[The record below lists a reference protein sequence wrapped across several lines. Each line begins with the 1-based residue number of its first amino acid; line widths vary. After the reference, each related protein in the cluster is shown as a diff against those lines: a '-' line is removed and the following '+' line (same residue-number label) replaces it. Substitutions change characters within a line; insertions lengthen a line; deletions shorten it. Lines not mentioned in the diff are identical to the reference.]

1 MTKPAAVCSS
11 LRCGHVLAEPADR
24 CPACGRPTWSARRVA
39 VLGCLMLGLGLLLA
53 AGMAVLVWLLAPGLL
68 NPGMADAGGMRFT
81 GTAPQGRQVL
91 WLLVLVGLFGV
102 LSMVNGTW
110 QLASGRRSRPMLV
123 ATLVLVAAIVFT
135 AWRTV
140 AMLKA

>member
-11 LRCGHVLAEPADR
+11 LRCGHALAEPADR

-53 AGMAVLVWLLAPGLL
+53 A
-68 NPGMADAGGMRFT
+68 
-81 GTAPQGRQVL
+81 
-91 WLLVLVGLFGV
+91 
-102 LSMVNGTW
+102 
-110 QLASGRRSRPMLV
+110 
-123 ATLVLVAAIVFT
+123 TLVLVAAIVFT